1 VPEHHTPSPDHPA
14 GTWTTTA
21 PERRWKVST
30 TDGLT
35 HLIVGRDV
43 TVHAGRLTFFTGRV
57 HDEAPEISAQ
67 FREANVTSWRLVT
80 VDGERIPAR
89 SPLELVDV
97 EVPY

>member
-1 VPEHHTPSPDHPA
+1 LHEHHTPHPDHPA

-21 PERRWKVST
+21 PERRWAVAT

-35 HLIVGRDV
+35 HLITGRDV
-43 TVHAGRLTFFTGRV
+43 ITQAGRITFFTGLV
-57 HDEAPEISAQ
+57 HDEVPEVAAQ
-67 FREANVTSWRLVT
+67 FRESDVRYWRIVT